1 MRLTAFLAYALALGI
16 AAAIPGPGV
25 AALVGRALGTG
36 FARSVPMLLGLAV
49 GDVTYLTLAIAGLAF
64 IAKAFSTV
72 FLVVKLAGAAY
83 LLWLAWRFWTRG
95 IAIQEVE
102 KSAGRRDGIASFL
115 AGLAVTLGNPK
126 TIVFY
131 MAILPAVMDLGAVTL
146 AGYGVLVVLTFAVLF
161 VVLLPYIALA
171 AKARLFFTDPS
182 ALRRLNRTAALAMT
196 GAAGWIVA
204 RS

>member
-1 MRLTAFLAYALALGI
+1 MSLTAFLAYAIALGI

-36 FARSVPMLLGLAV
+36 FGRSIPMLLGLAV
-49 GDVTYLTLAIAGLAF
+49 GDVIYLTLAIAGLAF
-64 IAKAFSTV
+64 IASAFSTV
-72 FLVVKLAGAAY
+72 FFFIKLAGAAY
-83 LLWLAWRFWTRG
+83 LLWLAWRFWTQG

-102 KSAGRRDGIASFL
+102 KSAGRRDGFASFL
-115 AGLAVTLGNPK
+115 AGLTVTLGNPK

-146 AGYGVLVVLTFAVLF
+146 AGYGVLVVLTFLVLF
-161 VVLLPYIALA
+161 AVLLPYIALA
-171 AKARLFFTDPS
+171 SKARLFFTDPA
-182 ALRRLNRTAALAMT
+182 ALRRLNRSAAVAMT

-204 RS
+204 RG